1 MHKRLPIVGIAVAT
15 PGITAMLAGSVLA
28 QAQTI
33 SATIAWA
40 RRAPAMG
47 GHDAM
52 KTDKMSG
59 DKGTMGGDKTA
70 MGGMSGDKGTMG
82 AMAEHGNG
90 AVYVTLSNSG
100 SQPDAL
106 VSASTDVAQ
115 TTELHETTRDGGVM
129 KMRPVKTIP
138 VPAGGKTELKP
149 GGYHIMLMGLKHDLK
164 PGEKVAL
171 TLKFEHGGETR
182 VEAPVK

>member
-1 MHKRLPIVGIAVAT
+1 
-15 PGITAMLAGSVLA
+15 MLAGTVLA

-33 SATIAWA
+33 KATNAWA
-40 RRAPAMG
+40 RRAPATG

-52 KTDKMSG
+52 KMDKTMSG
-59 DKGTMGGDKTA
+59 DKGTMGGDKSA
-70 MGGMSGDKGTMG
+70 MGSMSGDKGAMG
-82 AMAEHGNG
+82 EHGNG

-115 TTELHETTRDGGVM
+115 TAELHQTTRDGGVM
-129 KMRPVKTIP
+129 KMRPVKAIP
-138 VPAGGKTELKP
+138 VPAGGQTELKP
-149 GGYHIMLMGLKHDLK
+149 GGYHIMLMGLKQDLT
-164 PGEKVAL
+164 PGEKVAV

-182 VEAPVK
+182 IEAPVK

>member
-1 MHKRLPIVGIAVAT
+1 MVAGT
-15 PGITAMLAGSVLA
+15 VLA

-33 SATIAWA
+33 KATNAWA
-40 RRAPAMG
+40 RRAPAMS
-47 GHDAM
+47 GHDATKM
-52 KTDKMSG
+52 DKSMSG
-59 DKGTMGGDKTA
+59 EKGTMSSDKSA
-70 MGGMSGDKGTMG
+70 MGGMSGMSGDKSAMG
-82 AMAEHGNG
+82 EHGNG

-100 SQPDAL
+100 AQPDAL

-115 TTELHETTRDGGVM
+115 TAELHETTRDGGVM
-129 KMRPVKTIP
+129 KMRPVKAIP

-149 GGYHIMLMGLKHDLK
+149 GGYHIMLMGLKQDLK
-164 PGEKVAL
+164 PGEKVAV

>member
-1 MHKRLPIVGIAVAT
+1 MHKRLPIAAIGLAAL
-15 PGITAMLAGSVLA
+15 GITAMLAGIVLA
-28 QAQTI
+28 QAPTV
-33 SATIAWA
+33 SATNAWA

-52 KTDKMSG
+52 KTDKATSGDKSAMGSMSG
-59 DKGTMGGDKTA
+59 DKA
-70 MGGMSGDKGTMG
+70 
-82 AMAEHGNG
+82 AMAGHGNG
-90 AVYVTLSNSG
+90 AVYVTLSNAG
-100 SQPDAL
+100 AQPDAL

-115 TTELHETTRDGGVM
+115 TTELHEVTQDGGVM

-138 VPAGGKTELKP
+138 VPAGGTTELKP

-164 PGEKVAL
+164 PGEKVAV
-171 TLKFEHGGETR
+171 TLKFERGGETR

>member
-1 MHKRLPIVGIAVAT
+1 MNKRLPIITIGVVAL
-15 PGITAMLAGSVLA
+15 GITAMLAASVLA

-33 SATIAWA
+33 KATNAWA
-40 RRAPAMG
+40 RRAPATG
-47 GHDAM
+47 GHDTM
-52 KTDKMSG
+52 KMDKPASS
-59 DKGTMGGDKTA
+59 DKGTMS
-70 MGGMSGDKGTMG
+70 GMSGDKG

-115 TTELHETTRDGGVM
+115 TTELHQTTSDGGVM
-129 KMRPVKTIP
+129 KMRPVKEIP

-164 PGEKVAL
+164 PGEKVAV

>member
-1 MHKRLPIVGIAVAT
+1 MHTRLPVAAIGVAVL
-15 PGITAMLAGSVLA
+15 GITAMLAASALA
-28 QAQTI
+28 QAQTTK
-33 SATIAWA
+33 ATNAWA

-52 KTDKMSG
+52 KMDKGMSS
-59 DKGTMGGDKTA
+59 DKGT
-70 MGGMSGDKGTMG
+70 
-82 AMAEHGNG
+82 MAEHGNG

-100 SQPDAL
+100 SEPDAL

-115 TTELHETTRDGGVM
+115 TTELHETTHDGGVM

-138 VPAGGKTELKP
+138 VPAGGKTEMKP

-164 PGEKVAL
+164 PGEKVTV
-171 TLKFEHGGETR
+171 TLKFEHGDETR
-182 VEAPVK
+182 VEAR

>member
-1 MHKRLPIVGIAVAT
+1 MHGRLPFVAIGVAAVGLA
-15 PGITAMLAGSVLA
+15 AMLAGSVLA

-33 SATIAWA
+33 TATNAWA

-47 GHDAM
+47 GNDGM
-52 KTDKMSG
+52 KM
-59 DKGTMGGDKTA
+59 DKTKSETKGA
-70 MGGMSGDKGTMG
+70 MGG
-82 AMAEHGNG
+82 HGNG
-90 AVYVTLSNSG
+90 AVYVTLGNSG

-106 VSASTDVAQ
+106 VSASTDAAHM
-115 TTELHETTRDGGVM
+115 TELHETTRDGDVM

-164 PGEKVAL
+164 PGEKVAV
-171 TLKFEHGGETR
+171 TLKFERGGETR

>member
-1 MHKRLPIVGIAVAT
+1 MHNRLPIVAIGIAAL
-15 PGITAMLAGSVLA
+15 GITAMLAGTVLA

-33 SATIAWA
+33 KATNAWA
-40 RRAPAMG
+40 RRAPATG

-52 KTDKMSG
+52 KMDKTMSG
-59 DKGTMGGDKTA
+59 DKGTMGGDKGA
-70 MGGMSGDKGTMG
+70 MGSMSGDKGAMG
-82 AMAEHGNG
+82 EHGNG

-115 TTELHETTRDGGVM
+115 TAELHQTTRDGGVM
-129 KMRPVKTIP
+129 KMRPVKAIP

-149 GGYHIMLMGLKHDLK
+149 GGYHIMLMGLKQDLK
-164 PGEKVAL
+164 PGEKVAV

-182 VEAPVK
+182 IEAPVK

>member
-1 MHKRLPIVGIAVAT
+1 MHNRPIVAIGIAAL
-15 PGITAMLAGSVLA
+15 GITAMVAGTVLA

-33 SATIAWA
+33 KATNAWA
-40 RRAPAMG
+40 RRAPAMS
-47 GHDAM
+47 GHDATKM
-52 KTDKMSG
+52 DKTMSG
-59 DKGTMGGDKTA
+59 EKGTMSSDKSA
-70 MGGMSGDKGTMG
+70 MGSMGGMSSDKS
-82 AMAEHGNG
+82 AGNG

-100 SQPDAL
+100 SKPDAL

-115 TTELHETTRDGGVM
+115 TAELHETTRDGGVM
-129 KMRPVKTIP
+129 KMRPVKAIP

-149 GGYHIMLMGLKHDLK
+149 GGYHIMLMGLKQDLK
-164 PGEKVAL
+164 PGEKVAV